1 MEFKF
6 LTSENIEKFILY
18 ITLGAFFGLVSL
30 LLVII
35 AKLII
40 ESKFQRSSLR
50 VSRGLPAGLV
60 VPWRRRTRFRG
71 SGDEP
76 EIGRAHDT
84 SQPSFPA
91 TISAEELPSRLSAP
105 DNGSPVFVH
114 VESPRESPVLA
125 RNHWNNDSNG
135 EEFVDGRSSSIL
147 RASSLPRQ
155 HAHPERSL
163 LLPRERETALNGN
176 AAVSEGQLVREV
188 SEEFVQP
195 RVTFRSTSALP
206 HRHHYPP
213 EVEGDAPSGATPLL
227 VHTFSNPFR
236 NDESLVKRK
245 SSVRVK
251 PALL

>member
-1 MEFKF
+1 MEK
-6 LTSENIEKFILY
+6 LILY
-18 ITLGAFFGLVSL
+18 IMLGAFFGLVSL

-40 ESKFQRSSLR
+40 ESKFQRNTVR

-60 VPWRRRTRFRG
+60 VPWRRRTKFGG
-71 SGDEP
+71 SRDEP
-76 EIGRAHDT
+76 ELGRVHDT
-84 SQPSFPA
+84 PRPSGPA

-135 EEFVDGRSSSIL
+135 EEFADGRSSSII
-147 RASSLPRQ
+147 RASSLPRRY
-155 HAHPERSL
+155 AHPERSL
-163 LLPRERETALNGN
+163 LLPRELETALNGK
-176 AAVSEGQLVREV
+176 AAVSEGQLMREV
-188 SEEFVQP
+188 PEEFVQQ

-206 HRHHYPP
+206 HRHHYPS

-245 SSVRVK
+245 SSVRSK
-251 PALL
+251 PSLL